1 MEDKVKLTSVK
12 LLSDLY
18 KTFKRESLI
27 TEFTL
32 QKLINRCLD
41 TCQTKIL
48 ENGYTNMNIYKYRG
62 VNFNDATER
71 KYYKS
76 THTEI

>member
-18 KTFKRESLI
+18 KSFKQESLV

-41 TCQTKIL
+41 RYVSDEDFRKRIHEH
-48 ENGYTNMNIYKYRG
+48 ENLQVSGSQ
-62 VNFNDATER
+62 F
-71 KYYKS
+71 
-76 THTEI
+76 